1 MRTKTC
7 LGFSVAILAAATFV
21 KVEVLSQMIP
31 GSPNVWQFSLG
42 LGVIGLL
49 ALFLGSFQK
58 PRRQSKNT
66 ENLKTGTLD
75 AEEHPLGF
83 FLKLKYWG
91 TIFIILALLACAV
104 PAYKLLQP
112 KVNAT
117 VRSAAPLQAKPEF
130 PPMRLQGIVLRESQS
145 SVMINGKIY
154 FVGDAI
160 GSVRV
165 VAIDAQS
172 VTLELAGQTNV
183 LTLRK

>member
-1 MRTKTC
+1 MT
-7 LGFSVAILAAATFV
+7 LG
-21 KVEVLSQMIP
+21 E
-31 GSPNVWQFSLG
+31 PNVLLFNLILG
-42 LGVIGLL
+42 AVGLL
-49 ALFLGSFQK
+49 AVFLGSFQK
-58 PRRQSKNT
+58 SRPQSKNT

-75 AEEHPLGF
+75 ADEHPLAF

-91 TIFIILALLACAV
+91 TMFIILALLSSAV
-104 PAYKLLQP
+104 PGYKLLQP
-112 KVNAT
+112 KISAT
-117 VRSAAPLQAKPEF
+117 VRTGAPLQAKPEF

-165 VAIDAQS
+165 MAIDAQS